1 MSHNALK
8 RGSLWRRWDPHIH
21 SPGTILNNQ
30 FTGEDPWGDYFST
43 LESCSP
49 VIEAI
54 GLTDYYLLENYEKVV
69 AEQANGRLSQVGLIF
84 PNIEMRLVVTAP
96 HSSPINLH
104 LLIAP
109 DDPEHVSKTKQFL
122 SSLEFKIRDEVC
134 RCTREGLITLGKVH
148 DRNVRSDDD
157 ALCVGV
163 TQFKVEIDQFIEKW
177 KASKWIQNNALVA
190 VAGSSNDGTASL
202 QRDSSLSAT
211 RQKIERRANIIF
223 SSNPNDRN
231 FWLGKGVDSI
241 EDIIEKYGS
250 IKPCIHGSDAHKI
263 MDVGMPDLDRYCW
276 IKGDLTFE
284 TLRQACMEPEHR
296 VFVGPEP
303 PSGMAP
309 SQFIKSVSVNNAPW
323 FEPEEVPLNPGLV
336 GIIGARG
343 SGKTALVEMIAAG
356 GYSLHRHINDRSFV
370 YRARDFLDRDAM
382 AQLVWGDD
390 GITKDTV
397 HPGCYEESYDEPCVQ
412 YLSQQFVETLC
423 SVDGPTDELIAEIER
438 VIFDAH
444 SSETRHGTINFT
456 ELMDAKA
463 ALGRQRRAEFEKS
476 IRQIGNEI
484 AQERNKKDRLNPLRE
499 KIRKLQST
507 IQRDECSRKAMLTE
521 DNTSKTDEFN
531 RVYKATEEARQKLS
545 QLNKQKNALKL
556 LKDHVEQRC
565 LKTSI
570 DELRLLRTRHADAGF
585 EEEEWN
591 MFKTDFVGD
600 VEKIINERLSDT
612 KERIAKLEGPII
624 PSAVETNSEELEI
637 PSQETLLSDTPLDE
651 VPLNTLIAEFNRLQ
665 ALIGIDKHKR
675 TQFNKLTKKIGLS
688 RTELKRLETQLED
701 AEGAQERIDDLM
713 EMRKEDYAG
722 VFEGIIAEE
731 TALKDLYQPLSRKL
745 RTEGGVLKRL
755 SVSFRR
761 HVDIEGWV
769 NRGEKLLDL
778 RRTGRFQGHGA
789 LLEAAK
795 ESLQIPWEN
804 GNAETV
810 ARAMADFRENYGE
823 EFVKSAPYDRE
834 KNRIEYLQW
843 AADISQWIYSTD
855 HIKVTY
861 SLTFDGLD
869 IEQLSPGTRG
879 IVLLLLYLA
888 IDQEDERPLIIDQP
902 EENLD
907 PKSIFDELVDRFKT
921 GKLRRQII
929 IITHNANLIVNT
941 DADQVIVATCGPHT
955 SGRLPI
961 ISYQSGGLE
970 DKDIRQH
977 VCNILEGGENALKER
992 AKRLRVII

>member
-1 MSHNALK
+1 MSRNILK
-8 RGSLWRRWDPHIH
+8 KGSLWRRWDPHIH
-21 SPGTILNNQ
+21 SPGTILNDQ
-30 FTGEDPWGDYFST
+30 FAGEDPWEDYLSA

-69 AEQANGRLSQVGLIF
+69 AEKANGRLSKVGLIF
-84 PNIEMRLVVTAP
+84 PNIEMRLAVTAP

-122 SSLEFKIRDEVC
+122 SSLEFKIQDEFC
-134 RCTREGLITLGKVH
+134 RCTREGLIILGKIH
-148 DRNVRSDDD
+148 DRNVRSDND
-157 ALCVGV
+157 ALRVGV
-163 TQFKVEIDQFIEKW
+163 TQFKVEIDQFIDKW
-177 KASKWIQNNALVA
+177 KASQWIQNNALVA

-223 SSNPNDRN
+223 SSNPNTRK
-231 FWLGKGVDSI
+231 FWLGKGADSI
-241 EDIIEKYGS
+241 EAIVEKYGS
-250 IKPCIHGSDAHKI
+250 LKPCIHGSDAHKI
-263 MDVGMPDLDRYCW
+263 TNVGTPDRDRYCW

-303 PSGMAP
+303 PFGMAP

-323 FEPEEVPLNPGLV
+323 FEPEEVPLNSGLV

-370 YRARDFLDRDAM
+370 HRARDFLDRDAM
-382 AQLVWGDD
+382 AQLIWGDD
-390 GITKDTV
+390 GITKNIV
-397 HPGCYEESYDEPCVQ
+397 RPECYEESYDEPYVQ
-412 YLSQQFVETLC
+412 YLSQQFVEILC

-444 SSETRHGTINFT
+444 SPETRHGTINFT

-463 ALGRQRRAEFEKS
+463 ALGRQRRAEFERS

-499 KIRKLQST
+499 KIQKLQST
-507 IQRDECSRKAMLTE
+507 IQRDERSRKAMVTE
-521 DNTSKTDEFN
+521 DNTSKSDEFN
-531 RVYKATEEARQKLS
+531 RVYTATEEARQKLS
-545 QLNKQKNALKL
+545 QLNKQKNAIDL
-556 LKDHVEQRC
+556 LKDHVEQRRQ
-565 LKTSI
+565 KISH
-570 DELRLLRTRHADAGF
+570 DELRLLQTKHVDVGF
-585 EEEEWN
+585 EKEEWAI
-591 MFKTDFVGD
+591 FKTDFVGD

-612 KERIAKLEGPII
+612 KKRIAKLEGPII
-624 PSAVETNSEELEI
+624 PPGVEINSDGLEV
-637 PSQETLLSDTPLDE
+637 PSQETLLPDTSLDE
-651 VPLNTLIAEFNRLQ
+651 APLNTLISEVNRLQ
-665 ALIGIDKHKR
+665 ALIGIDKDKR
-675 TQFNKLTKKIGLS
+675 TQFNKLIKKIGLA
-688 RTELKRLETQLED
+688 RTELKRLQTQFKD
-701 AEGAQERIDDLM
+701 AEGAQERIDELM
-713 EMRKEDYAG
+713 EMRRKDYAG
-722 VFEGIIAEE
+722 VFEGILAEE
-731 TALKDLYQPLSRKL
+731 TALKDLYKPLSRKL
-745 RTEGGVLKRL
+745 EAEDGALKRL
-755 SVSFRR
+755 SVSFKR

-769 NRGEKLLDL
+769 NRGEELLDL
-778 RRTGRFQGHGA
+778 RRASKFQGHGA
-789 LLEAAK
+789 LLEAVRAN
-795 ESLQIPWEN
+795 LQIPWESGSAN
-804 GNAETV
+804 TV
-810 ARAMADFRENYGE
+810 ADAMTKFRENYGE
-823 EFVKSAPYDRE
+823 EFVNSAPYDRG
-834 KNRIEYLQW
+834 KNPIEYRQW

-907 PKSIFDELVDRFKT
+907 PKSIFDELVDRFKM

-929 IITHNANLIVNT
+929 IVTHNANLIVNA

-955 SGRLPI
+955 PGELPT

-970 DKDIRQH
+970 DQDIRKH
-977 VCNILEGGENALKER
+977 VCDILEGGENALKER
-992 AKRLRVII
+992 AKRLRVNI